1 MNNSVKNSLILL
13 IVAAIF
19 TSSALAADFQKVS
32 ASIEADLRTTL
43 QLPAGPATQFVPFHI
58 PGHGLF
64 VVVTTDFTMRPT
76 VATPFGAATKR
87 GNAPKPADIRQA
99 LKTALL
105 NCRKLPLPT
114 GKDEFLFII
123 LVNRSLFSRPDARE
137 PQSITYKAFIPVAEL
152 KSAKDPA
159 SKIHLE

>member
-1 MNNSVKNSLILL
+1 MNNSVKNPLLFL

-19 TSSALAADFQKVS
+19 ASSALAADFRKVS
-32 ASIEADLRTTL
+32 ASVEADLRTTL

-64 VVVTTDFTMRPT
+64 VVVTTDFTMRPA
-76 VATPFGAATKR
+76 VATPFGSTTKR

-114 GKDEFLFII
+114 GKDESLFII

-137 PQSITYKAFIPVAEL
+137 SQSITYKAYIPVARL
-152 KSAKDPA
+152 KSPGNPE
-159 SKIHLE
+159 ITVVTE